1 MTAKVE
7 NQDTNVI
14 TFQPKVPACGHWT
27 AAQHFQAVGHNMP
40 VNDNYGPSACEGAQ
54 TSDLLLDFL
63 YRVAR

>member
-7 NQDTNVI
+7 NQVTNVI
-14 TFQPKVPACGHWT
+14 AFTPKAPTCGHWT
-27 AAQHFQAVGHNMP
+27 AALQFQQIAHMTA

-63 YRVAR
+63 YSVAQ